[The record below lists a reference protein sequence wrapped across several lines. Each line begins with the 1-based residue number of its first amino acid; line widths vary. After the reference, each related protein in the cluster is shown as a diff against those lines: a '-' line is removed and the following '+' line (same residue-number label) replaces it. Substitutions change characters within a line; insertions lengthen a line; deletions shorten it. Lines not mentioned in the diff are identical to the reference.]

1 VREREELLAALRQR
15 VGGERPEPLGLP
27 VGVDGP
33 AAELGGGAPAGGL
46 HLGPAQPRPR
56 AAGGQEPAEG
66 EPREEGSGEGE
77 HESGVHDLQIARRHR
92 HARPYAGSMEPM
104 SALSMQ
110 GLWKRFGTKIAV
122 AGVDLEV
129 PAGSFYGLVG
139 PNGAGKTTTLSMA
152 TGLLRPDFGRVLVR
166 GQDLWAD
173 PPAVKA
179 GLGVL
184 PDGVRLFDRLTGAQ
198 LVTYAGLLRGLDRD
212 TVRDRTADLLRTFDL
227 TADADTLVVDYSAGM
242 TKKIGLACALVH
254 APRVLVLDEPF
265 EAVDPVSAANIR
277 DILAAYAAGGGTVV
291 VSSHVMDLVQ
301 RMCDHVAVISGGHV
315 LAQGTV
321 DEVRGDDSLEDRF
334 VELVGGRRTEGALAW
349 LRTSSD

>member
-1 VREREELLAALRQR
+1 M
-15 VGGERPEPLGLP
+15 
-27 VGVDGP
+27 
-33 AAELGGGAPAGGL
+33 LGGWCSPT
-46 HLGPAQPRPR
+46 
-56 AAGGQEPAEG
+56 
-66 EPREEGSGEGE
+66 
-77 HESGVHDLQIARRHR
+77 
-92 HARPYAGSMEPM
+92 
-104 SALSMQ
+104 ALSPRGAAPPSSPPPALSIQ

-129 PAGSFYGLVG
+129 PSGSFYGLVG

-173 PPAVKA
+173 PLHVKA
-179 GLGVL
+179 VLGVL

-242 TKKIGLACALVH
+242 TKKIALACALVH

-277 DILAAYAAGGGTVV
+277 DILASYVASGGTVV

-301 RMCDHVAVISGGHV
+301 RMCDHVAVIAGGHV

-321 DEVRGDDSLEDRF
+321 DEVRGAATLEDRF